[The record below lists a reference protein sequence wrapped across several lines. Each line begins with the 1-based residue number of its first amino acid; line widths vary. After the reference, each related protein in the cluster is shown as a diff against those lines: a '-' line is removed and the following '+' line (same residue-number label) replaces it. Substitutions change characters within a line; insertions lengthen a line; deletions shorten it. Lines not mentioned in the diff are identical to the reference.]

1 MVSLNIQQGIVV
13 GGNHAPPFGGG
24 DGGGASCGASWL
36 VRFYLIIF
44 NANFTTCSTG
54 RSGCSAR
61 ILTTTFA
68 DGAGEKPNIVNA
80 LTASSLI
87 AALTAGVLG

>member
-1 MVSLNIQQGIVV
+1 MGEGPVV
-13 GGNHAPPFGGG
+13 GPVGWFA
-24 DGGGASCGASWL
+24 
-36 VRFYLIIF
+36 FYLIIF
-44 NANFTTCSTG
+44 NANLTTCSTG

>member
-1 MVSLNIQQGIVV
+1 MISFNRKQSVVV

-24 DGGGASCGASWL
+24 DGGGAGWL
-36 VRFYLIIF
+36 FRFYLIIF

-54 RSGCSAR
+54 RSGCSVR

-68 DGAGEKPNIVNA
+68 DGAGEKPSIVNA